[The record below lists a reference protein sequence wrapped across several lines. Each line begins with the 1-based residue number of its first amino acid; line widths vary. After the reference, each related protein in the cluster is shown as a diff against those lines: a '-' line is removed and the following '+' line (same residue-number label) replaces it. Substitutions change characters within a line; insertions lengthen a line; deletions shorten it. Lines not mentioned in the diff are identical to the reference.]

1 MRGQQN
7 IKFHNVLVNVL
18 PHTHVLLSIVFC
30 FDLEIQFKLGHPQP
44 PESVCSLP
52 CSVGQAKKYV
62 EGESCCW
69 HCFNCTQYQVTL
81 HFLTEW
87 DGRHVRFNF

>member
-1 MRGQQN
+1 MTH
-7 IKFHNVLVNVL
+7 HN
-18 PHTHVLLSIVFC
+18 PVLLSIVFY

-52 CSVGQAKKYV
+52 CDVGQAKKDV

-69 HCFNCTQYQVTL
+69 HCFNCTQYQVPV
-81 HFLTEW
+81 HFCENMVILTEF
-87 DGRHVRFNF
+87 DSRHVRFNF